1 MRAIPHRG
9 PVGRVGLDPLAE
21 LFVLRAVARQ
31 HGDEATAGAIDVIH
45 VLART
50 QLGIGDV
57 EEVGPTRHG
66 AQRVPGLDVGA
77 GIAGVAVAA
86 AKRHGNTAVSVH
98 RQDEQELLEIGTVG
112 LVIAGA
118 VRPRILRPQA
128 PR

>member
-1 MRAIPHRG
+1 
-9 PVGRVGLDPLAE
+9 LDPFAKI
-21 LFVLRAVARQ
+21 FVLQAGARQ

-57 EEVGPTRHG
+57 GEVGPTRHG
-66 AQRVPGLDVGA
+66 AQRVPCLDVGA

-98 RQDEQELLEIGTVG
+98 RQNERELLEIGMVG
-112 LVIAGA
+112 LRVA
-118 VRPRILRPQA
+118 VGYRWRRASADLA
-128 PR
+128 PKPHGRRRRS